1 MHKVP
6 FTPDTDPRFKGLVST
21 IGPWTIRASVADRT
35 EPSSN
40 VQGCPGSYPC
50 FLLLAGRADRQE
62 LDLLVKRRPEHKKLV
77 RWPTTGRPRLLD
89 KGIHLDR
96 ADCPRAGLVPALL
109 YTHFRALASSAGKEV
124 LQRRYLLAKKD
135 RKRRLGRRPV
145 RVRKC
150 KTISALRF
158 YL

>member
-1 MHKVP
+1 MIELIAP
-6 FTPDTDPRFKGLVST
+6 
-21 IGPWTIRASVADRT
+21 
-35 EPSSN
+35 
-40 VQGCPGSYPC
+40 
-50 FLLLAGRADRQE
+50 E
-62 LDLLVKRRPEHKKLV
+62 LDWFQLCR
-77 RWPTTGRPRLLD
+77 TQ
-89 KGIHLDR
+89 
-96 ADCPRAGLVPALL
+96 
-109 YTHFRALASSAGKEV
+109 HFRALASSEGKEV

>member
-1 MHKVP
+1 MIE
-6 FTPDTDPRFKGLVST
+6 L
-21 IGPWTIRASVADRT
+21 IA
-35 EPSSN
+35 
-40 VQGCPGSYPC
+40 
-50 FLLLAGRADRQE
+50 LE
-62 LDLLVKRRPEHKKLV
+62 LDWFQLCHTHTSE
-77 RWPTTGRPRLLD
+77 
-89 KGIHLDR
+89 
-96 ADCPRAGLVPALL
+96 
-109 YTHFRALASSAGKEV
+109 HFRALASSEGKEV

>member
-1 MHKVP
+1 M
-6 FTPDTDPRFKGLVST
+6 FSALSR
-21 IGPWTIRASVADRT
+21 
-35 EPSSN
+35 
-40 VQGCPGSYPC
+40 QGS
-50 FLLLAGRADRQE
+50 QE

-96 ADCPRAGLVPALL
+96 ADCPRAGLVPALP
-109 YTHFRALASSAGKEV
+109 YTHFRALASSVGKEEV

>member
-1 MHKVP
+1 MIE
-6 FTPDTDPRFKGLVST
+6 L
-21 IGPWTIRASVADRT
+21 IA
-35 EPSSN
+35 
-40 VQGCPGSYPC
+40 
-50 FLLLAGRADRQE
+50 LE
-62 LDLLVKRRPEHKKLV
+62 LDWFQLCRTHTSEHL
-77 RWPTTGRPRLLD
+77 
-89 KGIHLDR
+89 
-96 ADCPRAGLVPALL
+96 PAVQ
-109 YTHFRALASSAGKEV
+109 GKEV